1 MLLTSPD
8 QSKQT
13 VTMVRGSEAK
23 PHALLE
29 RDGGEAL
36 LGKRAVIRSVRYV
49 YQPMEAL
56 NLVVITNKA
65 SNIQQC
71 SNAQQIGLVA
81 RSRC

>member
-49 YQPMEAL
+49 YQPMEA
-56 NLVVITNKA
+56 
-65 SNIQQC
+65 
-71 SNAQQIGLVA
+71 
-81 RSRC
+81 